1 MSNSLWPH
9 RLQYARLPCSS
20 SSPEACSNHGHWVCD
35 AIQPSHPLS
44 SLLVPPSIFP
54 SIRTPFQW
62 VGASHQMAKVLGLQ
76 HQSFQ
81 WMFSVDF
88 LQDSLV
94 WSPCYARNS
103 QESSPTPQSKH
114 INSLVLSLFYCL
126 ALISIHD
133 YWKTIA
139 LTLWTFVSKVMPLFL
154 DMLSRFVIAFLPRS
168 KCIFISWL
176 QSPSTVILEPKKIK
190 SVTVF
195 IVAPSLYHEVM
206 GLNALIF
213 VFWLLNLN
221 QLFHS
226 PLSPSS
232 TGCLIPLHFLPWG

>member
-1 MSNSLWPH
+1 MPLSEIYFNVGIAVSFLLLLFNCSVMSNSLWPH
-9 RLQYARLPCSS
+9 GLQYARLPCSS
-20 SSPEACSNHGHWVCD
+20 SSPGACSNHGHWVGD

-62 VGASHQMAKVLGLQ
+62 VGALHQMAKVLELQ

-81 WMFSVDF
+81 CIFRVAF

-114 INSLVLSLFYCL
+114 INSLVLTFFYRL
-126 ALISIHD
+126 ALTSIHD

-139 LTLWTFVSKVMPLFL
+139 LTIWI
-154 DMLSRFVIAFLPRS
+154 LSA
-168 KCIFISWL
+168 K
-176 QSPSTVILEPKKIK
+176 
-190 SVTVF
+190 
-195 IVAPSLYHEVM
+195 
-206 GLNALIF
+206 
-213 VFWLLNLN
+213 
-221 QLFHS
+221 
-226 PLSPSS
+226 
-232 TGCLIPLHFLPWG
+232 